1 MAAAVHAFPEGAA
14 QGAALAAAL
23 GIGFAPVGLHQFPD
37 GESLVQVNPARASG
51 CALLFRSLDHPNAK
65 LIELLLAAAALRDN
79 GADRVILIAPYLGYM
94 RQDTAFAPGQ
104 AVSQRVVGKL
114 LAGHFD
120 AVLTVDPHLHRSAA
134 LDQVMPGIAAVSI
147 SAAPVLD
154 AAIAGYRDTVLA
166 GPDAESRPWVEAIA
180 RPLGL
185 PVLVGT
191 KLRHGDRAV
200 AVTFDTPDQV
210 RGRHAVLV
218 DDVISSGTTL
228 VRAAQALLVAG
239 ARSVEVLATHC
250 LASENDIA
258 HMTAAGIARIRA
270 TDSVSGPCASLAL
283 AGLLAAA
290 IRERGWMEGEMPWPT
305 SS

>member
-1 MAAAVHAFPEGAA
+1 MAAAVHAFPEGAT

-37 GESLVQVNPARASG
+37 GESLVQVNAAMARG
-51 CALLFRSLDHPNAK
+51 CALLFRSLDDPNAK

-79 GADRVILIAPYLGYM
+79 GADRVILVAPYLAYM

-104 AVSQRVVGKL
+104 AVSQRVVGNL

-120 AVLTVDPHLHRSAA
+120 AVLTVDPHLHRIAA
-134 LDQVMPGIAAVSI
+134 LDEIMPGIAAVSI
-147 SAAPVLD
+147 SAASLLAD
-154 AAIAGYRDTVLA
+154 ALGSDRDTVLA

-191 KLRHGDRAV
+191 KQRHGDRAV
-200 AVTFDTPDQV
+200 AVTFDAADLL
-210 RGRHAVLV
+210 RGRNAVLV
-218 DDVISSGTTL
+218 DDVISTGATL
-228 VRAAQALLVAG
+228 VHAAHALLAAG

-250 LASENDIA
+250 LAGAEDL
-258 HMTAAGIARIRA
+258 AAMRAVGIARIRA
-270 TDSVSGPCASLAL
+270 TDSVSGPCADFPL
-283 AGLLAAA
+283 AGLLADA
-290 IRERGWMEGEMPWPT
+290 IRQRQWMEGDL
-305 SS
+305 S